1 MLAACLVLLFP
12 SIATAQP
19 TQDAARKLERANAL
33 VQAGKPEAAIPLY
46 RELVAAFP
54 GEPSLGVNLAIAL
67 FKTGLFP
74 ETIAECR
81 RLLRQRPAL
90 FPALLFL
97 GASHLKL
104 GDASNAVQPLRQALE
119 INPGDANARLMLADA
134 LFSLRRFAESA
145 GRYSQA
151 AEALPDSPRVW
162 YGLYRCNSALA
173 DEAISRMQS
182 LAPESPEFAAVSGDL
197 ERQRLQFARA
207 FQFYRQALAA
217 RPTFRGLHG
226 KVAEVYELTGHTE
239 WAAAERAREIPAPC
253 AGESAECD
261 FAAGRL
267 QQAAS
272 ADKVTPES
280 LYWRAIALRE
290 LAQRAYRRLFE
301 LPPSRERFEAAA
313 EAHEAAARYREAAAA
328 WKDALGQAPGDH
340 ELQRRLALA
349 LCHSNDC
356 VAALPLLQGLL
367 SATPASAEL
376 NYLCGLAFTSTRD
389 PAKALPLLEAA
400 VRLDPKFLPARGALG
415 EALLEAGQAER
426 AIPHLEAAAAS
437 DDSGVRRYQFA
448 RALQAAGRREQ
459 ASQQF
464 KQYRDILNRRVAA
477 EKVEPRITEP

>member
-1 MLAACLVLLFP
+1 MLAVGLILLCPAFAAVQP
-12 SIATAQP
+12 SQETV
-19 TQDAARKLERANAL
+19 RKLERANAL

-54 GEPSLGVNLAIAL
+54 AEPSLGVNLAIAL
-67 FKTGLFP
+67 FKANLFP
-74 ETIAECR
+74 ETVTECR

-104 GDASNAVQPLRQALE
+104 GQASNAVQPLRQALE

-134 LFSLRRFAESA
+134 LFSLRQFAESA
-145 GRYSQA
+145 ERYSQVA
-151 AEALPDSPRVW
+151 AALPDNPRVW
-162 YGLYRCNSALA
+162 HGLYRCNSELA
-173 DEAISRMQS
+173 EETISRLQT
-182 LAPESPEFAAVSGDL
+182 LAPASAEFAAISGDL
-197 ERQRLQFARA
+197 ERRRLQFARA

-226 KVAEVYELTGHTE
+226 KVAEIYELTGHPE
-239 WAAAERAREIPAPC
+239 WAAAERAREIPAAC
-253 AGESAECD
+253 AGMSVECD
-261 FAAGRL
+261 FSAGRL
-267 QQAAS
+267 QEAAS
-272 ADKVTPES
+272 ADTATPGS
-280 LYWRAIALRE
+280 LYWRTIALLE
-290 LAQRAYRRLFE
+290 LAQRAYDRLFE

-313 EAHEAAARYREAAAA
+313 EAHEAAGRYREAAAA
-328 WKDALGQAPGDH
+328 WKDALTQAPGDH
-340 ELQRRLALA
+340 ELQRRQALA

-367 SATPASAEL
+367 AATPTSAEL
-376 NYLCGLAFTSTRD
+376 NYLCGLAMTSTRD
-389 PAKALPLLEAA
+389 PAKALPLLETA
-400 VRLDPKFLPARGALG
+400 VRLDSRFLPARGALG

-464 KQYRDILNRRVAA
+464 KLYREMLDRRTAA
-477 EKVEPRITEP
+477 EKDEPRITAP